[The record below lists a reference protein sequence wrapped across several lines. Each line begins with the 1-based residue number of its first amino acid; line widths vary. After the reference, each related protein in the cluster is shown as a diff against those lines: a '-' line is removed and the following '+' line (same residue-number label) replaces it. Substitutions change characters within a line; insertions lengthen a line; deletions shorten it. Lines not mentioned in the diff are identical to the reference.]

1 MRRIRPPRP
10 ALDGTHLRSCPE
22 IPSRPAWRRHV
33 LLAALLVAWLAAP
46 LPAVAAEDGASGPEE
61 ARDPIEEGRVHTVSS
76 LRSKIRKIAR
86 GPWAERKRDEVLG
99 YLTALEALGG
109 WEAGRAALEAVWDTD
124 TVIRDRAFGLAER
137 EHHEKLLPTLDD
149 LLEEKDLRRDA
160 DLRRRLAHAYAVIA
174 SPKSIEKLAELIR
187 SDEPAEVVDEAARA
201 AAPRAGASP
210 GGPLRDHVHVHDLD
224 SPRGP
229 HPEAGHDQALGHLR
243 QDAPCHAPGPH
254 QPAAHA
260 PARVAPLVEREQEGT
275 PLGPRPVGEG
285 ANPVECLRDDRA
297 GRSRRTRPSG
307 RAASRKVRAP

>member
-1 MRRIRPPRP
+1 MKAQGCRDLIKRMLPLLRRFK
-10 ALDGTHLRSCPE
+10 AGFV
-22 IPSRPAWRRHV
+22 SRAAGAA
-33 LLAALLVAWLAAP
+33 LAALAAP

-201 AAPRAGASP
+201 LSVHAGAPLQQRREPVRRLVDLYETTYTYMTSIRPEDRIQKQVMTKRWDIYGKTLLATLQALTSQQLTRPLEWRRWWNENKKAPRWVP
-210 GGPLRDHVHVHDLD
+210 GR
-224 SPRGP
+224 
-229 HPEAGHDQALGHLR
+229 
-243 QDAPCHAPGPH
+243 
-254 QPAAHA
+254 
-260 PARVAPLVEREQEGT
+260 
-275 PLGPRPVGEG
+275 
-285 ANPVECLRDDRA
+285 
-297 GRSRRTRPSG
+297 
-307 RAASRKVRAP
+307 

>member
-10 ALDGTHLRSCPE
+10 ALEETAVRSCPE
-22 IPSRPAWRRHV
+22 APTCPPRSRRALIAV
-33 LLAALLVAWLAAP
+33 LLLAWLAAP
-46 LPAVAAEDGASGPEE
+46 VAAVAAEDGAPGPEE

-76 LRSKIRKIAR
+76 LRTKIRRIAR

-124 TVIRDRAFGLAER
+124 PVIRDRAFSLAER

-201 AAPRAGASP
+201 LSVHAGAP
-210 GGPLRDHVHVHDLD
+210 IQQRREPVRRLVDLYETTYTYMT
-224 SPRGP
+224 SIR
-229 HPEAGHDQALGHLR
+229 PEDRIQKQVMTKRWDIYGKTLLSALQALTGQQL
-243 QDAPCHAPGPH
+243 
-254 QPAAHA
+254 
-260 PARVAPLVEREQEGT
+260 
-275 PLGPRPVGEG
+275 
-285 ANPVECLRDDRA
+285 
-297 GRSRRTRPSG
+297 TRPLEWRRWWNEHKKEARWVPG
-307 RAASRKVRAP
+307 R